1 MQIDYIKTHWHS
13 FDSAVGGLPQR
24 DLIHIQ
30 SGGRV
35 PLVFVMT
42 TVIKALYQTDSSCL
56 FVDSRDDYII
66 FYLKTYDA
74 LVEQNT
80 KQNEILDTKKY
91 IEWTKKGNFR
101 YQAKKHYDGFGLERY
116 IVKNSNLKV
125 ICLDINFFVINEQIL
140 NEKMEKSTDNTLYFI
155 ISDLKRISIKY
166 NISIIVINRE
176 DINANIKIEF
186 TNYMKKV
193 AINKVGNEKKIIK
206 FDRLFYKVLDLERQR
221 MLENVRKNFPDSPPF
236 KNKYFKNPHL

>member
-1 MQIDYIKTHWHS
+1 MQIDYIKTHWHL

-30 SGGRV
+30 SGGRA

-42 TVIKALYQTDSSCL
+42 TVIKSLYQTDNSCL

-66 FYLKTYDA
+66 FYLKTYDV

-80 KQNEILDTKKY
+80 KQNEILNTKKY

-101 YQAKKHYDGFGLERY
+101 YQSKKYYDGFGLEQY
-116 IVKNSNLKV
+116 IENNNNLKV
-125 ICLDINFFVINEQIL
+125 ICFDINFFVINEQIL

-155 ISDLKRISIKY
+155 ISDLKRIAIKY

-176 DINANIKIEF
+176 NINANIKINF
-186 TNYMKKV
+186 TNYIKKV
-193 AINKVGNEKKIIK
+193 EINRIGDKTK
-206 FDRLFYKVLDLERQR
+206 FINCDRLFYKVLDLERQR
-221 MLENVRKNFPDSPPF
+221 MLEDVKKNFPNSPPF
-236 KNKYFKNPHL
+236 KNKYFNNPLP